1 MHNSKSPKTRYVE
14 KEEKSI
20 KILTKDL
27 AGQIPKTINHF
38 FPDFIKQMQKIKDHR
53 KKTNYELKE
62 ILMASIVMYIL
73 KEGSRNCFNNDRQEK
88 TFRENYRKLFGMG
101 LPHMDTVDD
110 VYRVIKPEEIEK
122 FKVSMIRELLE
133 KKVLENY
140 RLKNKYY
147 IVAIDG
153 TGVMSF
159 SGKHCDKC
167 LTKQS
172 SYGKT
177 TWFHNVLEAKLVC
190 PNGLTISMAT
200 EWIENENGEYEKQDC
215 EQKAFKRLAK
225 KLKKNFPRLPICLV
239 GDSLYPNQ
247 SFFEI
252 CRNNKWEYILTLKEG
267 SLKSVWEEVELLL
280 PITEGNK
287 EKTVITTQKK
297 TTKSQY
303 RWINGIN
310 YRDYIVNW
318 LETKEIIE
326 KKDLPPKEEK
336 RFVHLGSL
344 PISLKDVSVISQA
357 GRLRWKIENEGFNKQ
372 KNHGYALEHKYSR
385 VSLQAA
391 KNYYQSLQIACII
404 NQLIECS
411 KKFRDNIKG
420 KLTIKHLWKN
430 LLSFLLWDEVDQTDI
445 LKLLNTNIQ
454 IRLE

>member
-1 MHNSKSPKTRYVE
+1 MHSSKSPQAKYRE
-14 KEEKSI
+14 KAEESI
-20 KILTKDL
+20 KETAKDL
-27 AGQIPKTINHF
+27 AAQIPKTISQF
-38 FPDFIKQMQKIKDHR
+38 FPNFIKGIGKIKDPR
-53 KKTNYELKE
+53 KKTDYELKE
-62 ILMASIVMYIL
+62 ILMAAIAMYIL
-73 KEGSRNCFNNDRQEK
+73 KEGSRNSFNNDRKERS
-88 TFRENYRKLFGMG
+88 FRENYIKLFNMEA
-101 LPHMDTVDD
+101 PHMDTVDD
-110 VYRVIKPEEIEK
+110 LYRLMEPEEIEK
-122 FKVSMIRELLE
+122 FKVSMVRELID
-133 KKVLENY
+133 KKVLY
-140 RLKNKYY
+140 KSRLKNKYF

-159 SGKHCDKC
+159 SRKHCDNC

-172 SYGKT
+172 SCGKT
-177 TWFHNVLEAKLVC
+177 TWFHNLLEAKLVC

-200 EWIENENGEYEKQDC
+200 EWIENENKEYVKQDC
-215 EQKAFKRLAK
+215 EQKAFKRLAE

-287 EKTVITTQKK
+287 EKTVITAQQK

-318 LETKEIIE
+318 LESKEITE
-326 KKDLPPKEEK
+326 KKESEKKEEK
-336 RFVHLGSL
+336 RFVHLSSL
-344 PISLKDVSVISQA
+344 PVSSKDAAAISQA
-357 GRLRWKIENEGFNKQ
+357 GRLRWKIENEGFNEQ
-372 KNHGYALEHKYSR
+372 KNRGYGLGHKYSR

-411 KKFRDNIKG
+411 KKLKESIKG

-430 LLSFLLWDEVDQTDI
+430 LLSFLLWGEVDQGEL
-445 LKLLNTNIQ
+445 LKFLETKIQ